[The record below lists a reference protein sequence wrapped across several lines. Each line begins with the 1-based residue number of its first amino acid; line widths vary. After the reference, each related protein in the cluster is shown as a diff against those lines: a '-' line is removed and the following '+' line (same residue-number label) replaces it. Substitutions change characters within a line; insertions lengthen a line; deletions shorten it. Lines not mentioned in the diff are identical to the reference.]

1 MTEVEANPASDL
13 QVLPQG
19 LVPLT
24 FVVDQEQGR
33 VVIDPPTGL
42 IEPQ

>member
-1 MTEVEANPASDL
+1 MTAGDY
-13 QVLPQG
+13 

-33 VVIDPPTGL
+33 VVIDPPAGL